1 MHWLILLIKENQ
13 LKFSYETMDNARAH
27 VVNKRRT
34 IFDMVFKLVFAGDFY
49 CGKTSIIYRYLNK
62 KGEIPLVEGD
72 MGTVGKAI
80 DWLLYF

>member
-1 MHWLILLIKENQ
+1 
-13 LKFSYETMDNARAH
+13 MDNARAH

-49 CGKTSIIYRYLNK
+49 SGKTSIIYRYLNK
-62 KGEIPLVEGD
+62 RGEIPLVEGD